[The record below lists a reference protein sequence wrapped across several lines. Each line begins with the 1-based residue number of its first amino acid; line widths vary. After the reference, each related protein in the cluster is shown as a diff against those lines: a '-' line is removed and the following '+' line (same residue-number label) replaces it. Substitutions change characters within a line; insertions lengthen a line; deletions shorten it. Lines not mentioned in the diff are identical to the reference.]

1 MINIDKNS
9 TNKVILTLTEKSTLL
24 NPFYLFSFT
33 STTDFNNVVNFVGTD
48 TSSYKTR
55 YNEFDIIETGTTF
68 VNLTAST
75 INLNPPG
82 MWDYSIYES
91 TGITL
96 SISAT
101 TGNIIEQGKVIVDG
115 EDLTIPLVYR

>member
-24 NPFYLFSFT
+24 NPIYLFSFT
-33 STTDFNNVVNFVGTD
+33 STTDFNNVVNFVGVD
-48 TSSYKTR
+48 TSIYKSR

-82 MWDYSIYES
+82 MWDYSIYEG
-91 TGITL
+91 TGVTL

>member
-1 MINIDKNS
+1 MINIIKNS

-24 NPFYLFSFT
+24 NPNYLFSFT
-33 STTDFNNVVNFVGTD
+33 STTDFNNVVNFVGVD
-48 TSSYKTR
+48 SSIYKSR

-75 INLNPPG
+75 INLTPPG
-82 MWDYSIYES
+82 MWDYNIYES
-91 TGITL
+91 TGVTL

-101 TGNIIEQGKVIVDG
+101 TGSIIETGKVIVEG
-115 EDLTIPLVYR
+115 VDLSIPEVYR